1 MELNVKF
8 LGFGVCARYL
18 VTSWQIGLYMKV
30 WMGGG
35 VVWYSPFIKNLA
47 HYSSHLNFGLFIKIR
62 PIIH

>member
-18 VTSWQIGLYMKV
+18 VTSWQIGLYMRV

-35 VVWYSPFIKNLA
+35 GGG
-47 HYSSHLNFGLFIKIR
+47 GLVFT
-62 PIIH
+62 IH